1 MPEDADRELIGRIL
15 AGGTDG
21 KVAFRAL
28 YERYQKQ
35 VFTICYR
42 LMGDSHRAAD
52 ATQESFLAVLRGL
65 KSFEFQS
72 SFKTWLFQVTK
83 NAALQQLRKP
93 SSRSL
98 LSTEEPG
105 ETGDESREVREA
117 TEQDAPDQLE
127 QAIESEFAG
136 DMQNALTRLR
146 AQHREI
152 LSLRYFGDLSYEEL
166 AEILG
171 CSIGT
176 IKSRLSR
183 AHRALKP
190 HLLEVMKRHHRTVP
204 TIGTSGLGTDE
215 SEPEVGARPA

>member
-1 MPEDADRELIGRIL
+1 MPEDADRKLIARIL

-42 LMGDSHRAAD
+42 LMADSHRAAD

-65 KSFEFQS
+65 KSFGFQS

-98 LSTEEPG
+98 LSFEEPG
-105 ETGDESREVREA
+105 EAGDESREAREA
-117 TEQDAPDQLE
+117 TEQDSADQLDR
-127 QAIESEFAG
+127 AIEGEFAG
-136 DMQNALTRLR
+136 DLQKALRRLR
-146 AQHREI
+146 TQHREI

-183 AHRALKP
+183 AHRAMRP
-190 HLLEVMKRHHRTVP
+190 HLLEVMKKHQRP
-204 TIGTSGLGTDE
+204 IPLFGKAGFEL
-215 SEPEVGARPA
+215 PEE